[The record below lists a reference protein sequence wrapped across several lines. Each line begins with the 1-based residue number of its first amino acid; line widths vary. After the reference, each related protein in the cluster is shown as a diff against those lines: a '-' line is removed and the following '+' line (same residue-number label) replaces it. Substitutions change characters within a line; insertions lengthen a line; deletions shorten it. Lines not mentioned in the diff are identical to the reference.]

1 MSDRDD
7 ILEDLDQ
14 AGAEGDMLC
23 RAAAKQIRADADALN
38 AQAAE
43 MEGRVFDLSSRG
55 YGLRVRLLDYLN
67 SQTMTKHELRR
78 SFDDWENATGPKFV
92 LVDGAPSTTRT
103 DLCNAEE
110 AVAIERRRCATILI
124 DTLRDAKKEH
134 ASNKTL
140 ARFLEEALKEVQN
153 G

>member
-1 MSDRDD
+1 MSEQDQWPETLTLSGYDRDE
-7 ILEDLDQ
+7 IVLWMHVEDETDK
-14 AGAEGDMLC
+14 EGV
-23 RAAAKQIRADADALN
+23 
-38 AQAAE
+38 
-43 MEGRVFDLSSRG
+43 GR
-55 YGLRVRLLDYLN
+55 YI
-67 SQTMTKHELRR
+67 
-78 SFDDWENATGPKFV
+78 
-92 LVDGAPSTTRT
+92 RT

-140 ARFLEEALKEVQN
+140 ARFLEEVLKEVQN